1 MSSTPT
7 SDHAHELPGPAT
19 YLKLAVILGIFTIIE
34 TTTYYIH
41 IAQLIITLTLL
52 VCMTCKFVLVVG
64 YYMHLKFESRI
75 LVAVF
80 TAGLTVALGGM
91 LTMIALNH
99 NF

>member
-1 MSSTPT
+1 MSSTSAT
-7 SDHAHELPGPAT
+7 HHAHELPGPAT

-34 TTTYYIH
+34 TSTYYIH
-41 IAQLIITLTLL
+41 VAQLIITLTLII
-52 VCMTCKFVLVVG
+52 CMTCKFVLVVG
-64 YYMHLKFESRI
+64 YYMHLKFESRV

-80 TAGLTVALGGM
+80 SAGIMVALGGM